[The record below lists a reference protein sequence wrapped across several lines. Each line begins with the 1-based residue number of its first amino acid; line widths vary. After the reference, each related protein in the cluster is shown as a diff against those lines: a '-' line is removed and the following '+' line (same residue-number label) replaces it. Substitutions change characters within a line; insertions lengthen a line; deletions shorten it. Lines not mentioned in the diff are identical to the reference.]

1 MRNQSLSNTHIRTT
15 FSKSNAM
22 NEEVLKIV
30 LNNKTFGRDEAAD
43 IVGGL
48 SRLVDLIGKGK
59 IRAQKRTQKQNG
71 KWFCN
76 AYDVLKYATLKY

>member
-1 MRNQSLSNTHIRTT
+1 MI
-15 FSKSNAM
+15 

-30 LNNKTFGRDEAAD
+30 LNDKTFGRDQAAD

-48 SRLVDLIGKGK
+48 TRLFDLIGKGL
-59 IRAQKRTQKQNG
+59 IRAEKRTNKQNG

-76 AYDVLKYATLKY
+76 AYDVIKHAQLKY

>member
-1 MRNQSLSNTHIRTT
+1 MI
-15 FSKSNAM
+15 

-30 LNNKTFGRDEAAD
+30 LNNKTFGRNEAAD

-48 SRLVDLIGKGK
+48 TRLKSLIGEGL
-59 IRAQKRTQKQNG
+59 IRAEKTSSKQNG

-76 AYDVLKYATLKY
+76 AWDCVKYAKLKY

>member
-1 MRNQSLSNTHIRTT
+1 MV
-15 FSKSNAM
+15 

-30 LNNKTFGRDEAAD
+30 LNDKTFGRDQAAD

-48 SRLVDLIGKGK
+48 SRLIELIGKGL
-59 IRAQKRTQKQNG
+59 IRAEKRTNKQNG

-76 AYDVLKYATLKY
+76 AYDVIKYAQLKY

>member
-1 MRNQSLSNTHIRTT
+1 MV
-15 FSKSNAM
+15 

-30 LNNKTFGRDEAAD
+30 LYDKTFGRDTAAD

-48 SRLVDLIGKGK
+48 ARLMNLVGKGL
-59 IRAQKRTQKQNG
+59 IRAEKRTNKQNG

-76 AYDVLKYATLKY
+76 AYDVIKHAKLKSNY

>member
-1 MRNQSLSNTHIRTT
+1 
-15 FSKSNAM
+15 M

-30 LNNKTFGRDEAAD
+30 LNDKTFGRNEAAD

-48 SRLVDLIGKGK
+48 ARLRRLIESGL
-59 IRAQKRTQKQNG
+59 IRMEKPPNKQNG

-76 AYDVLKYATLKY
+76 AWDVIKHAQLKY

>member
-1 MRNQSLSNTHIRTT
+1 MV
-15 FSKSNAM
+15 

-30 LNNKTFGRDEAAD
+30 LNDKTFGRDQAAD

-48 SRLVDLIGKGK
+48 SRLIELIGKGL
-59 IRAQKRTQKQNG
+59 IRAEKRTNKQNG

-76 AYDVLKYATLKY
+76 AWDVIKWAKLK

>member
-1 MRNQSLSNTHIRTT
+1 MV
-15 FSKSNAM
+15 

-30 LNNKTFGRDEAAD
+30 LNDKTFGCDTAAD

-48 SRLVDLIGKGK
+48 ARLRNLVGKGL
-59 IRAQKRTQKQNG
+59 IRAEKPTNKQNG

-76 AYDVLKYATLKY
+76 AWDVIKWAKLK

>member
-1 MRNQSLSNTHIRTT
+1 MI
-15 FSKSNAM
+15 

-30 LNNKTFGRDEAAD
+30 LNDKTFGRDTAAD

-48 SRLVDLIGKGK
+48 ARLKELVGKGL
-59 IRAQKRTQKQNG
+59 IRAEKTTNKQNG

-76 AYDVLKYATLKY
+76 AYDVIKYAQLKY

>member
-1 MRNQSLSNTHIRTT
+1 MV
-15 FSKSNAM
+15 

-30 LNNKTFGRDEAAD
+30 LNNKTFGRDTAAD

-48 SRLVDLIGKGK
+48 ARLRELVGKRL
-59 IRAQKRTQKQNG
+59 IRAEKPTNKQNG

-76 AYDVLKYATLKY
+76 AWDVIKHAQLKY

>member
-1 MRNQSLSNTHIRTT
+1 ML
-15 FSKSNAM
+15 
-22 NEEVLKIV
+22 NEDVLKIV

-48 SRLVDLIGKGK
+48 SRLTKLIGSGL
-59 IRAQKRTQKQNG
+59 IRAEKRTQKQNG

-76 AYDVLKYATLKY
+76 AYDVLKHASLKY